1 MPRVLLIY
9 PGNHN
14 IAEKHRGK
22 SRRFP
27 AIGLPVI
34 ANLTPPEF
42 EVTLVDE
49 EIGELLDP
57 SAHDPDIVGISS
69 MTSQAARAYEIGD
82 LFRRR
87 GVTVVHGG
95 SHPSVCPEEAAEHG
109 DAVVIG
115 EAEQTWPQ
123 LLRDWQD
130 GRVQRFYRGPA
141 PDDGWYVAPRRDLV
155 PNNVMLGVRPMVAT
169 RGCPYTCS
177 FCSVF
182 SVFGRGY
189 RHRPI
194 SDVVKEVEAL
204 AEAGGKNFV
213 FLDDNI
219 IGNPRWSKELFRA
232 LKPLGIKWGGQST
245 LGVARD
251 PEVIELAAESGCFAL
266 FIGVESVSKAS
277 LRSVRKQFNKVEH
290 YKEQVQVFHDNGI
303 TIIAGLI
310 FGFDEDDTSV
320 FERTVEVV
328 HHLGVGVANFSI
340 LTPLPGTDTY
350 AQFKAEGRLLTDDWS
365 YYDGGHVVIRPKLMT
380 PEQLQDGADW
390 ASREFYRTSRIF
402 GRLVDNWRN
411 PLFYMTI
418 ATAYKIGHYFHS
430 AGKAPRMHPLD
441 RLDLLAGHGLAPGVP
456 DWLARAAQWEP
467 RDDSGLVTP
476 PAADRKLSLPVVGMA
491 KPEVLRESF
500 AHPLAF

>member
-1 MPRVLLIY
+1 MAKPRVLLIY
-9 PGNHN
+9 PGNPN

-22 SRRFP
+22 TRRFP

-42 EVTLVDE
+42 DVTFIDE
-49 EIGELLDP
+49 EIGEFLDP
-57 SAHDPDIVGISS
+57 DAHDPDIVGISS
-69 MTSQAARAYEIGD
+69 MTSQAARAYELGD
-82 LFRRR
+82 MFKKR

-95 SHPSVCPEEAAEHG
+95 SHPSVCPEEAALHG

-123 LLRDWQD
+123 LLEDWKHK
-130 GRVQRFYRGPA
+130 RVQQYYRGPA
-141 PDDGWYVAPRRDLV
+141 PDDGWYVPPRRDLV
-155 PNNVMLGVRPMVAT
+155 PTNVMMGVRPMVAT

-194 SDVVKEVEAL
+194 KDVIKEIEAL
-204 AEAGGKNFV
+204 AEAGGKHFV

-219 IGNPRWSKELFRA
+219 IGNPKWSKDLFREIKA
-232 LKPLGIKWGGQST
+232 MGIKWGGQST

-251 PEVIELAAESGCFAL
+251 PEVIELAGESGCFAL

-277 LRSVRKQFNKVEH
+277 LRGVRKQFNKVDH
-290 YKEQVQVFHDNGI
+290 YKEQVKVFHDNGI

-328 HHLGVGVANFSI
+328 HHLGIGIANFSL
-340 LTPLPGTDTY
+340 LTPLPGTETY
-350 AQFKAEGRLLTDDWS
+350 AKMKAEGRLLTDDWG
-365 YYDGGHVVIRPKLMT
+365 YYDGGHVVIKPKLMT

-390 ASREFYRTSRIF
+390 ASREFYKTSRIL
-402 GRLVDNWRN
+402 GRLPDNIKN
-411 PLFYMTI
+411 PLFYLSL
-418 ATAYKIGHYFHS
+418 ATAYKIGHHFHP
-430 AGKAPRMHPLD
+430 AGAAPRMHPLD
-441 RLDLLAGHGLAPGVP
+441 KLDLLAGHGLAPGVP
-456 DWLARAAQWEP
+456 DWMAKLAKWEP
-467 RDDSGLVTP
+467 KLEDDA
-476 PAADRKLSLPVVGMA
+476 PAQSNGNGKVSLPLVDS
-491 KPEVLRESF
+491 PQQRESLV
-500 AHPLAF
+500 HPLSF